1 MVIVKGY
8 NRKPLEISAP
18 TPPSYKEQR
27 TKFKKGVLDRRN
39 IMQIY
44 LCYLNNN

>member
-18 TPPSYKEQR
+18 TPPSQKEQR